1 MSGLQGLI
9 GCCCLDCPSATDAVA
24 AEIDA
29 LPLATYTA
37 NFTSAFD
44 GLIHG
49 MGEWAGKLIFFSNSP
64 FNPPSYNSCSGDPC
78 GPFPPTWDCPILGW
92 VINKHSINDTNPG
105 RLMPWWYSNSDFNPP
120 LDCTHTPGVYR
131 PKLCGDD
138 CSPCQ
143 GPPST
148 ACGDMVQGLFDQAY
162 TSNGFN
168 STAAISITDNIN
180 PNTLPQVAT
189 LWCPPAGQITGV
201 PTATNI
207 ASKKEIFTTSTNP
220 LAIQT
225 VTVKKQIRL
234 YSWLNNTPYDP
245 QGDTVN
251 VGKCL
256 ALVFGV
262 YVKANRPWFNVTTN
276 QVLIDPHFPN
286 GDELT
291 HWITYISYW
300 NGTDTAAQWLTKPLK
315 CNYVAW
321 NYYSCPFASNITF
334 QNHYAMPYNESTY
347 LRWGIYPN
355 DEPMHTTGTLPQCG
369 IYVTN
374 NPQTNVPGI
383 GCVWADTEIQP
394 FLGAVFSAISG
405 DCNVAMS
412 TIISPF
418 QPNLSAPDEIYI
430 T

>member
-1 MSGLQGLI
+1 MNLI
-9 GCCCLDCPSATDAVA
+9 ANSCCCVCPDTTNAVKAAIIAT
-24 AEIDA
+24 
-29 LPLATYTA
+29 PLATYTA
-37 NFTSAFD
+37 NFTSQFD
-44 GLIHG
+44 GLVHG
-49 MGEWAGKLIFFSNSP
+49 MGEWVDKIV
-64 FNPPSYNSCSGDPC
+64 YNSFPNSTVTACYGNPC
-78 GPFPPTWDCPILGW
+78 GPYPPTWDCPIEAW

-105 RLMPWWYSNSDFNPP
+105 RLMPWNYVNDDFTPIISCGLIP
-120 LDCTHTPGVYR
+120 LGHHNEQTMR
-131 PKLCGDD
+131 PYFCGDD

-143 GPPST
+143 GPPS
-148 ACGDMVQGLFDQAY
+148 AGCGNYVQGLVDQAY
-162 TSNGFN
+162 NSISFN

-180 PNTLPQVAT
+180 QNTLPQVAT
-189 LWCPPAGQITGV
+189 LWCPPAGLITGV
-201 PTATNI
+201 PSATNI
-207 ASKKEIFTTSTNP
+207 ASKKEIFTNSTNP

-234 YSWLNNTPYDP
+234 YSWKNNFPYPPD
-245 QGDTVN
+245 GGVVN

-262 YVKANRPWFNVTTN
+262 YVKAARPWFNVTTN
-276 QVLIDPHFPN
+276 TVVTDASMPN

-321 NYYSCPFASNITF
+321 NYYSCPFSHPGSF
-334 QNHYAMPYNESTY
+334 QRHYAMPYDESTY
-347 LRWGIYPN
+347 LKWGTN
-355 DEPMHTTGTLPQCG
+355 LEPMHTSGTDPECG

-374 NPQTNVPGI
+374 QPSLLVPGF
-383 GCVWADTEIQP
+383 GCVWQDTENKP

-405 DCNVAMS
+405 DCNVAMNP
-412 TIISPF
+412 IISSF
-418 QPNLSAPDEIYI
+418 QPNLSAPSTINI

>member
-1 MSGLQGLI
+1 
-9 GCCCLDCPSATDAVA
+9 
-24 AEIDA
+24 
-29 LPLATYTA
+29 
-37 NFTSAFD
+37 
-44 GLIHG
+44 
-49 MGEWAGKLIFFSNSP
+49 
-64 FNPPSYNSCSGDPC
+64 
-78 GPFPPTWDCPILGW
+78 
-92 VINKHSINDTNPG
+92 
-105 RLMPWWYSNSDFNPP
+105 
-120 LDCTHTPGVYR
+120 
-131 PKLCGDD
+131 
-138 CSPCQ
+138 
-143 GPPST
+143 
-148 ACGDMVQGLFDQAY
+148 MVQGLFDQAY

-168 STAAISITDNIN
+168 STAGISITDNIN

-234 YSWLNNTPYDP
+234 YSWLNNTPLP
-245 QGDTVN
+245 PKGDTVN

-276 QVLIDPHFPN
+276 QVLIDAHFPN

-347 LRWGIYPN
+347 LVWNSIIPPYTG
-355 DEPMHTTGTLPQCG
+355 PMHTSGAFPECG
-369 IYVTN
+369 IYVTGQN
-374 NPQTNVPGI
+374 INVPGL
-383 GCVWADTEIQP
+383 GCVWSDTENKP

-405 DCNVAMS
+405 DCNVAMNP
-412 TIISPF
+412 TISSF
-418 QPNLSAPDEIYI
+418 QPNLSAPSTINI

>member
-9 GCCCLDCPSATDAVA
+9 GCCCLDCPSATDAVKA
-24 AEIDA
+24 DIIAN
-29 LPLATYTA
+29 PLATYTA
-37 NFTSAFD
+37 NFTSQFD
-44 GLIHG
+44 GLVHG
-49 MGEWAGKLIFFSNSP
+49 NGEWVGKLVYYPASP
-64 FNPPSYNSCSGDPC
+64 GPCSGSPC
-78 GPFPPTWDCPILGW
+78 GPVADCPIWGW
-92 VINKHSINDTNPG
+92 AINKHSINDTNPG
-105 RLMPWWYSNSDFNPP
+105 RLMPWNYQNGDFTP
-120 LDCTHTPGVYR
+120 LMDCGHELSVYR
-131 PKLCGDD
+131 PKLCDYD

-168 STAAISITDNIN
+168 STAGISITDNIN

-201 PTATNI
+201 PTARNI
-207 ASKKEIFTTSTNP
+207 ASRKEIFTNSSNP

-262 YVKANRPWFNVTTN
+262 YVKANRPWFNVTTGA
-276 QVLIDPHFPN
+276 VLIDFSMPN

-291 HWITYISYW
+291 HWVTYISYW
-300 NGTDTAAQWLTKPLK
+300 NGTDTAAQWLAKPLN

-321 NYYSCPFASNITF
+321 NYYACPFSGTLSY
-334 QNHYAMPYNESTY
+334 QWHYAMPYNESTY
-347 LRWGIYPN
+347 LRWGIPPN
-355 DEPMHTTGTLPQCG
+355 DQPMHTSANPCG
-369 IYVTN
+369 IFVTN
-374 NPQTNVPGI
+374 QPATQVPGI
-383 GCVWADTEIQP
+383 DCVWSDTLNQP

-405 DCNVAMS
+405 DCNVAMNP
-412 TIISPF
+412 TISSF
-418 QPNLSAPDEIYI
+418 QPNLSAPSTMNI